1 MDKHNEI
8 NFNIDKTKFK
18 EVTRISEA
26 IETGDMELAREA
38 ISSLIKKEAVVQL
51 RFKYQLV
58 KCDSH
63 EWYFP
68 GQCNKFQK
76 QVVYFAINCQYN
88 HRYCFECLEIY
99 LKECFNYYY
108 LNNMYPCIC
117 CYSWN
122 VEGSLLLYDNDLLEY
137 LVLIY
142 GQIAISE
149 IANFPYRRNDFQINS
164 ELPVICQNEHN
175 SCDICHENNSEL
187 YIICLNGHNSC
198 KSCIQRWLQ
207 VSKEIKCLLNDCE
220 ESLNA
225 KVIISVLKES
235 QELIKFKEKFREKG
249 IFLNFCPNCK
259 KIINLEKQKTTTFCL
274 CGIRICNNC
283 ERKEHTETCF
293 YYESQNEFEV
303 IDLAPPIDLG
313 NPQNLREQEY
323 LNAKYAFNN
332 FIGSV
337 GSRSF
342 KSARLIV
349 NKPLERRYFQK
360 KTKMS
365 TECGGISNV
374 GEIYI
379 WHGSKYANYDSMMR
393 EGLKVGG
400 VDIPIA
406 CGTACGYGVYSAITP
421 DTPIS
426 YARDSKWI
434 LGCLAMKGNNS
445 KVPINNI
452 ALLDKGDIHSYDKG
466 NWKIFFTKEQILP
479 RFLVEYS

>member
-1 MDKHNEI
+1 MHYEI
-8 NFNIDKTKFK
+8 NCNIDKTKFK

-38 ISSLIKKEAVVQL
+38 ISSLIKKHAVLQL

-58 KCDSH
+58 ICDSH

-137 LVLIY
+137 LVSIY
-142 GQIAISE
+142 GQLAIRE
-149 IANFPYRRNDFQINS
+149 ISNFSIRRNDIVVSSNCEICHQNDS
-164 ELPVICQNEHN
+164 ELYFICQNEHN
-175 SCDICHENNSEL
+175 SC
-187 YIICLNGHNSC
+187 
-198 KSCIQRWLQ
+198 KPCIQKWVQ
-207 VSKEIKCLLNDCE
+207 TGKEIKCFVNLCE

-259 KIINLEKQKTTTFCL
+259 KNINLEKQKTTTFCL
-274 CGIRICNNC
+274 CGIKICNNC
-283 ERKEHTETCF
+283 ERKEHIETCF

-303 IDLAPPIDLG
+303 IDLAPPIDMG

-323 LNAKYAFNN
+323 LNAKYAFEN
-332 FIGSV
+332 FIEASGS
-337 GSRSF
+337 SSF

-349 NKPLERRYFQK
+349 NKPLEKRYFK
-360 KTKMS
+360 KKHTMS
-365 TECGGISNV
+365 TQCGGISNV

-393 EGLKVGG
+393 DGLKVGG

-406 CGTACGYGVYSAITP
+406 NAAVHGYGVYSSITP
-421 DTPIS
+421 DTPIG
-426 YARDSKWI
+426 YANDSKWI
-434 LGCLAMKGNNS
+434 LGCLAMKGNVS
-445 KVPINNI
+445 KTKITDI
-452 ALLDKGDIHSYDKG
+452 KLLDNEVNHSYEVG

-479 RFLVEYS
+479 RFLIEHS